1 MHIDQLLLQIGVVL
15 LVGRFLTRLIR
26 KLGQP
31 AVIGEIVTGIALGP
45 SLLGALAPGWMAA
58 IFPADSMPG
67 LGTVAQ
73 LGLVFFM
80 FLVGLEF
87 DPRLLAG
94 RARAALVISGAGI
107 IVPLVSGV
115 AVALALPADL
125 SRPGVPVT
133 SFALFVGVAMSVTAF
148 PVLARILTERRLV
161 RTPVGAM
168 ALAAAAVDDVAAWS
182 LLAVVVGIVSA
193 AGPWGALTT
202 VGLTLAYAGVVWFL
216 VRPLLARIGP
226 REGSEVSVELT
237 AWAVLLVVASA
248 WITEHIGVHALFGGF
263 LVGAAM
269 PRTGGLSTALSEKME
284 DFVTIV
290 LLPLFFA
297 YSGLRTQMGLLSSAE
312 DWLLTAGLLA
322 VATAGKFGGSA
333 LAARWTGLGARESV
347 AVGVLMN
354 TRGLMEIVVLN
365 VGLDIGVIS
374 ERMFA
379 MMVIVAVVTTWIT
392 TPILRRVY
400 APALE
405 QTLHPAAPGPAAATA
420 ATAGTV
426 PDAPAGTLLCVADPK
441 LAPALVALAAALGR
455 ARPGPVWVVHL
466 RPVERPGQYLR
477 GEGEAEAE
485 AVEAAT
491 AAAGAVGLAVEV
503 ISFASAEPGD
513 DLVQIAAIKRPAL
526 LLMGAHRSTF
536 GVDNLGGVAGAVL
549 RGAPCAVGI
558 LVDHG
563 QQDLLTLRAEG
574 LAPADGVAA
583 LAEALTA
590 GGLRP
595 AAEGESP
602 DLQLRPF
609 SAGLRD
615 TDGAGSTLLLRTHVP
630 TT

>member
-15 LVGRFLTRLIR
+15 LVGRFLTRVVR
-26 KLGQP
+26 RLGQP

-45 SLLGALAPGWMAA
+45 SLLGAFAPEWMEL
-58 IFPADSMPG
+58 IFPASSLAG

-87 DPRLLAG
+87 DPRLLTG
-94 RARAALVISGAGI
+94 RLRAALIISGAGI
-107 IVPLVSGV
+107 LVPLVSGV
-115 AVALALPADL
+115 GVALLLPASL
-125 SRPGVPVT
+125 SVPGVPIS
-133 SFALFVGVAMSVTAF
+133 SFAVFVGVAMSVTAF

-161 RTPVGAM
+161 RTPVGAI
-168 ALAAAAVDDVAAWS
+168 ALAAAAVDDVAAWC

-193 AGPWGALTT
+193 SGLSGAAMT
-202 VGLTLAYAGVVWFL
+202 VGLTLAYAAAVWFG

-237 AWAVLLVVASA
+237 AAAVLLVVASA
-248 WITEHIGVHALFGGF
+248 WVTEKIGVHALFGGF

-269 PRTGGLSTALSEKME
+269 PRSGGLSNALSEKME

-297 YSGLRTQMGLLSSAE
+297 YSGLRTQVGLLSSLD

-322 VATAGKFGGSA
+322 VATIGKFGGSA
-333 LAARWTGLGARESV
+333 VAARWTGLGLRESA

-400 APALE
+400 APPLDGTAL
-405 QTLHPAAPGPAAATA
+405 QPPPSPASRAVGAGAT
-420 ATAGTV
+420 
-426 PDAPAGTLLCVADPK
+426 GTLLCIADPK
-441 LAPALVALAAALGR
+441 LASALVSLAAALHR

-477 GEGEAEAE
+477 GPDPHDPEP
-485 AVEAAT
+485 VEAA
-491 AAAGAVGLAVEV
+491 AAAAARLGLEVEV
-503 ISFASAEPGD
+503 ISFASAEAAD
-513 DLVQIAAIKRPAL
+513 DIINIAAIKRPSL
-526 LLMGAHRSTF
+526 LLMGAHRSSF
-536 GVDNLGGVAGAVL
+536 GVENLGGVTGAVL

-558 LVDHG
+558 LVEHG
-563 QQDLLTLRAEG
+563 GTAIDTFRAHG
-574 LAPADGVAA
+574 NGAADGVVA
-583 LAEALTA
+583 LGALLEE

-595 AAEGESP
+595 APDGAAP
-602 DLQLRPF
+602 DLRVASF
-609 SAGLRD
+609 DEGLRES
-615 TDGAGSTLLLRTHVP
+615 TGAGSTLLLRAELP
-630 TT
+630 PS

>member
-58 IFPADSMPG
+58 VFPADSMAG

-107 IVPLVSGV
+107 LVPLVSGV

-202 VGLTLAYAGVVWFL
+202 VGLTLAYAGAVWFL

-237 AWAVLLVVASA
+237 AAAVLLVVASA

-312 DWLLTAGLLA
+312 DWALTAGLLF

-333 LAARWTGLGARESV
+333 LAARWTGLGAREAA

-365 VGLDIGVIS
+365 VGLDIGVVS

-392 TPILRRVY
+392 TPVLRRIY
-400 APALE
+400 SPALQ
-405 QTLHPAAPGPAAATA
+405 QTLHHPPTPEPAPA
-420 ATAGTV
+420 V
-426 PDAPAGTLLCVADPK
+426 PAGTLLCVADPK
-441 LAPALVALAAALGR
+441 LAPALVGLAAALGR
-455 ARPGPVWVVHL
+455 SRPGPVWVVHL
-466 RPVERPGQYLR
+466 RPIERPGEYLR
-477 GEGEAEAE
+477 GEAEAEAE

-491 AAAGAVGLAVEV
+491 TAAGAAGLGVEV

-526 LLMGAHRSTF
+526 LLMGAHRSTL
-536 GVDNLGGVAGAVL
+536 GVENLGGVTGAVL

-563 QQDLLTLRAEG
+563 QQGLSTLRADG
-574 LAPADGVAA
+574 HAPDDGVAA
-583 LAEALTA
+583 LAAALAA

-595 AAEGESP
+595 AEEGERP
-602 DLQLRPF
+602 DLQLRPYA
-609 SAGLRD
+609 AGLRD
-615 TDGAGSTLLLRTHVP
+615 ADGAGSTLLLRAAPAAT
-630 TT
+630 